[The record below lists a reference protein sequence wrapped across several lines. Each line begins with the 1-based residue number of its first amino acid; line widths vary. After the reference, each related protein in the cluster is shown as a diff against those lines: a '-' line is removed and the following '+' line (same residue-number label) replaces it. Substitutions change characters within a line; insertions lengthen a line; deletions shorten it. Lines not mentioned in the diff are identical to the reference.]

1 MSLSNYD
8 QSSEM
13 DRSVLLSDADGS
25 RIPTRE
31 NRGRAGSEACFFLT
45 WVKGTFSKWDFIT
58 VTVLSVNHPI
68 YVIFPA
74 APPIMATFAMKNKEI
89 NSI

>member
-1 MSLSNYD
+1 MFLSNYG

-13 DRSVLLSDADGS
+13 DRSVFLSDADGS
-25 RIPTRE
+25 CIPTRE
-31 NRGRAGSEACFFLT
+31 NRGRAGSETCFFP
-45 WVKGTFSKWDFIT
+45 WVKGTFSKWEFIT

-89 NSI
+89 NSS

>member
-1 MSLSNYD
+1 MP
-8 QSSEM
+8 
-13 DRSVLLSDADGS
+13 VFFF
-25 RIPTRE
+25 
-31 NRGRAGSEACFFLT
+31 FFL

-89 NSI
+89 NSSQWTDKAFSANLLAYDKADQSPPASFLIFFTVRYLL

>member
-1 MSLSNYD
+1 MPSPQRWTDL
-8 QSSEM
+8 
-13 DRSVLLSDADGS
+13 RSCLFLMGS
-25 RIPTRE
+25 VFLQG
-31 NRGRAGSEACFFLT
+31 NRGRAGSEARFFL

-89 NSI
+89 NSS

>member
-1 MSLSNYD
+1 MLMGRVFL
-8 QSSEM
+8 Q
-13 DRSVLLSDADGS
+13 
-25 RIPTRE
+25 E
-31 NRGRAGSEACFFLT
+31 NRGRTGSDACFFFFFSL

-89 NSI
+89 NSS

>member
-1 MSLSNYD
+1 MTGLQRWTD
-8 QSSEM
+8 LCCCLMLMGRVFLQ
-13 DRSVLLSDADGS
+13 
-25 RIPTRE
+25 E
-31 NRGRAGSEACFFLT
+31 NRGRTGSDACFFFFFSL

-89 NSI
+89 NSS